1 MTTDNNPVENK
12 TPVNKDENM
21 WAMFCHLSALVGFV
35 IPFGNIIAPL
45 VMDMNGIQ
53 NLTGFVIPFGNIIA
67 PLIIWTL
74 KKDEYPHVND
84 QGKEA
89 INFQLSITVYIL
101 ISVVLVFVV
110 IGIPLLIILGI
121 FSLIMTVIAALNAN
135 DGNKYRYPFTIK
147 FIK

>member
-1 MTTDNNPVENK
+1 MTTENK
-12 TPVNKDENM
+12 PAQKEAPTNRDENM
-21 WAMFCHLSALVGFV
+21 WAMFCHLSALVGF
-35 IPFGNIIAPL
+35 A
-45 VMDMNGIQ
+45 
-53 NLTGFVIPFGNIIA
+53 IPFGNIIA

-101 ISVVLVFVV
+101 ISVILVFVV

-135 DGNKYRYPFTIK
+135 DGNKYRYPFTIR